1 MKIAVLGHSLIH
13 ARQQLFFDYMNSLEG
28 VEILQIYPKGWGR
41 QERDGGFQVAMGGS
55 IKEFTFWDDAFQ
67 AIREFSPDIIY
78 SQTEFWQAQSF
89 RVRRWARTLE
99 IPLIYFFWENI
110 RMPDKTEIELIKDSE
125 GVICGNA
132 ECQEIINKA
141 CPDVRTEIMPQVGIR
156 TDIFKQMPKE
166 KKLTDVL
173 FVGRRTREKG
183 IEYVDRLEQE
193 PPSDRSD
200 VWRLGNEKYENM
212 PQVYNGAN
220 VLVVPSLT
228 TDQWRE
234 QWPACIAESL
244 ACEVPVI
251 AFDSGSIKSNYWGSS
266 NVGIVPEGNYS
277 MFKFAVEQTI
287 ARGSKHNKEG
297 REWILEHM
305 GHEAI
310 AKKLLK
316 VFEEI

>member
-28 VEILQIYPKGWGR
+28 VEILQIYPKRWGR
-41 QERDGGFQVAMGGS
+41 QEREGGFQVADEGS
-55 IKEFTFWDDAFQ
+55 IKEFTFWDDVFQ
-67 AIREFSPDIIY
+67 VIREFSPDILY
-78 SQTEFWQAQSF
+78 SQTEWWQVHAF
-89 RVRRWARTLE
+89 RSRRWIRALK
-99 IPLIYFFWENI
+99 IPLVYFFWENLQVPSTAEVNLI
-110 RMPDKTEIELIKDSE
+110 NDAELI
-125 GVICGNA
+125 VCGNS
-132 ECQEIINKA
+132 ECEEIINKA
-141 CPDVRTEIMPQVGIR
+141 CPDVRTEVMPQVGIR
-156 TDIFKQMPKE
+156 TDIFKPMPQE

-173 FVGRRTREKG
+173 FVGRRTHEKG
-183 IEYVDRLEQE
+183 IEYVDRLEE
-193 PPSDRSD
+193 DRFD
-200 VWRLGNEKYENM
+200 VWRLGNEKYDNM
-212 PQVYNGAN
+212 PQVYNGAR

-228 TDQWRE
+228 TDQWKD

-277 MFKFAVEQTI
+277 MFRFAVKQTI
-287 ARGSKHNKEG
+287 ARGSKNNKKG

-316 VFEEI
+316 VFEETR